1 MTYYV
6 YTYMEIVENIKEK
19 APLFKESAN
28 SGSQGKIV
36 YIIGHEPL
44 AHNISVMILFT
55 LVYGLCC

>member
-1 MTYYV
+1 
-6 YTYMEIVENIKEK
+6 MEIVENIKEK